1 MVNSPF
7 CTCGAATVLAV
18 GDHSSSSPSTPF
30 VPYFLCTVCP
40 TPLRLPESVWA
51 ASAPEY
57 LVSNP
62 WRSFSILPVQVD
74 SVPAPTSVIS
84 VCPTTQGSTPH
95 SLRQSIPPPPASC
108 VTAKGSPPPTY
119 EVALA
124 DTASRAFARQKQ
136 VASTRRLVVSKPKQ
150 TSDQVRAHLF
160 ALRET
165 SITLASPSRSHNS
178 LVALA
183 VTIGVNPFGGRPVLV
198 ARLISH
204 L

>member
-18 GDHSSSSPSTPF
+18 GDHSSSSHCTPF
-30 VPYFLCTVCP
+30 MPFFLCIVCP

-62 WRSFSILPVQVD
+62 WRSCSILPVQVD
-74 SVPAPTSVIS
+74 PVPVSTSSTSVY
-84 VCPTTQGSTPH
+84 TTAQGSTP
-95 SLRQSIPPPPASC
+95 RQPIPPPPAAC
-108 VTAKGSPPPTY
+108 ITAKSSPPPTY

-136 VASTRRLVVSKPKQ
+136 VASTRRLVSTKPKQ
-150 TSDQVRAHLF
+150 STDQVRAHLF

-165 SITLASPSRSHNS
+165 SVTLATPSRSHKS

-198 ARLISH
+198 ARLITH